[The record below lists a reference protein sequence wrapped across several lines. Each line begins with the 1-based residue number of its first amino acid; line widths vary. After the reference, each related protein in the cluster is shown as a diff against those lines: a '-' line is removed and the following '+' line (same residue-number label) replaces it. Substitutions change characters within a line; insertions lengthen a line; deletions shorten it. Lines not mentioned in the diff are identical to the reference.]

1 MGDPN
6 VRPRYVDFDGYR
18 LSTAFDSDLLKS
30 ALNYKPTPEDVFIV
44 TYPKCG
50 TTWVQHIVYLI
61 FSRGEKPKS
70 GLDFLKNSPFIEML
84 GADSAHTMNRPG
96 AIKSHLPFSMM
107 PYSKDAKYIYI
118 CRNPKDCVTSFYHH
132 TKGFSGYEFTNGTF
146 EVFFDIFCSGETD
159 FGDYFEHILSWYE
172 HRNDPNVLFL
182 HYEDIKKDPRTEV
195 LKIAKFI
202 GENYYHELLEDTAY
216 LENVLK
222 HSDVSAMKEYT
233 NDSLGKFFTN
243 PLSAAEE
250 DVPEGLRL
258 FHKVSQETPSE
269 AKLVRKG
276 IVGDY
281 KSHLTPEMNDKL
293 NLMISQKLQGTEF
306 LDVWKKHGVI

>member
-6 VRPRYVDFDGYR
+6 VRPLYLDFYGYR
-18 LSTAFDSDLLKS
+18 LSSAFDKALLKS
-30 ALNYKPTPEDVFIV
+30 ALDYKPIPEDVFIV

-61 FSRGEKPKS
+61 FNKGMKPKS

-84 GADSAHTMNRPG
+84 GADSARTMKRPG
-96 AIKSHLPFSMM
+96 AIKAHLPFSMM

-118 CRNPKDCVTSFYHH
+118 SRNPKDCVTSFYHH

-146 EVFFDIFCSGETD
+146 EVFFDLFCNGETD
-159 FGDYFEHILSWYE
+159 FGDYFEHVLSWYE

-182 HYEDIKKDPRTEV
+182 HYEQIKKDPRTEV
-195 LKIAKFI
+195 LKIAKFL
-202 GENYYHELLEDTAY
+202 GEKYHHELLEDTTY

-233 NDSLGKFFTN
+233 NDSLGQFFTN

-258 FHKVSQETPSE
+258 FHKVSQATPSD

-281 KSHLTPEMNDKL
+281 KTHLTPEMNDRL
-293 NLMISQKLQGTEF
+293 NVKILQKLQGTEF
-306 LDVWKKHGVI
+306 LDVWKEHGII